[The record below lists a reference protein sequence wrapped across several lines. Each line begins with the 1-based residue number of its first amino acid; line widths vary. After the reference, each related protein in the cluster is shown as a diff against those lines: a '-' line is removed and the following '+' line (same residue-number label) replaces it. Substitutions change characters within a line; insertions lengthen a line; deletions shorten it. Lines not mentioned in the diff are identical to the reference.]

1 VILAELR
8 GPLSPVAL
16 GWPNV
21 GSSSALTMRTR
32 DLARRAH
39 VAAAFGPLVALL
51 AKIGAG
57 QPDDGVAASEAAG
70 VRGRDNE
77 GPTEELACD
86 RRGIV
91 TYGPGSTRVA
101 VAVPRR
107 SA

>member
-39 VAAAFGPLVALL
+39 VAAASAPLVALL
-51 AKIGAG
+51 AKISAG
-57 QPDDGVAASEAAG
+57 QPVDGVGAAK
-70 VRGRDNE
+70 
-77 GPTEELACD
+77 
-86 RRGIV
+86 RRGCEAE
-91 TYGPGSTRVA
+91 TTRVQLRNWRVTA
-101 VAVPRR
+101 EASSPMARVVREWQ
-107 SA
+107 